1 VFRESCTVTSPKLER
16 EKGDFREQKKY
27 IYRVGWRDVPL
38 DLFCLF
44 FPSKFYDNK
53 ASRERILKTYALS

>member
-1 VFRESCTVTSPKLER
+1 VFRESCTVISPKLER

-44 FPSKFYDNK
+44 FPNFMTIRQVKRGSCFFF
-53 ASRERILKTYALS
+53 